1 MKKAQGLFQWAFVAC
16 DYIARPPRDLNSKL
30 CFRRV
35 LNPPTTFKRAP
46 NPLDTHYTT
55 VLEGFYIE
63 VCDGFHSAMRG
74 SFQPLSVDVLSIMRR
89 LDSSSECIVDN
100 LESPLSH
107 VTPLESDF
115 YVNLN
120 DIHVGFMLATL
131 RTVICKL
138 EMSYPLNS
146 EVPDLKKRMKDNIA
160 LSSLERW
167 LNQTHDKVSVCS
179 FPICMF
185 SDGNLGCD

>member
-1 MKKAQGLFQWAFVAC
+1 M
-16 DYIARPPRDLNSKL
+16 DAR
-30 CFRRV
+30 
-35 LNPPTTFKRAP
+35 
-46 NPLDTHYTT
+46 YTT
-55 VLEGFYIE
+55 VLERFYMKDSE

-74 SFQPLSVDVLSIMRR
+74 SFEPLSVDVLSIMRW
-89 LDSSSECIVDN
+89 LDSSSECTLDN

-115 YVNLN
+115 YVNLPN
-120 DIHVGFMLATL
+120 DIHVGFILATL

-138 EMSYPLNS
+138 EMSYALNS

-160 LSSLERW
+160 LLSLERW
-167 LNQTHDKVSVCS
+167 LKQTHDKVSVCS

-185 SDGNLGCD
+185 SDGNLGCDWRNG